1 MRTTYQGQVVELLPA
16 PIRSAPVL
24 NGISWGRLGT
34 PEQAA
39 AKTELIRMLSIYER
53 FGAVQ
58 QPLRVVD
65 RGRGAR
71 TIWKVQ
77 FPRGSRWASGPERPS
92 AFQAILDNYAK
103 NGFFKGYLEADGGG
117 DGSAVGNLDRIIT
130 NALAFDNAQAKRHL
144 VDAHGRAL

>member
-1 MRTTYQGQVVELLPA
+1 MITTYQGQRVELLPT
-16 PIRSAPVL
+16 PIRAAPVL

-39 AKTELIRMLSIYER
+39 AKTELIRMLTIYER

-58 QPLRVVD
+58 QPIRLVD
-65 RGRGAR
+65 KR

-77 FPRGSRWASGPERPS
+77 FPRGSRWSSGPEAPS

-103 NGFFKGYLEADGGG
+103 NGFFKGYMEADGGG
-117 DGSAVGNLDRIIT
+117 DGSAVGSIDRIIT

>member
-1 MRTTYQGQVVELLPA
+1 MITTYQGQRVELLPT
-16 PIRSAPVL
+16 PIRAAPVL

-34 PEQAA
+34 PEQAT
-39 AKTELIRMLSIYER
+39 AKTELIRMLTIYER

-58 QPLRVVD
+58 QPIRLVD
-65 RGRGAR
+65 KR

-77 FPRGSRWASGPERPS
+77 FPRGSRWASGPERAS

-103 NGFFKGYLEADGGG
+103 NDFFKGYMETDGHG
-117 DGSAVGNLDRIIT
+117 DASAVGNIDRIIT

-144 VDAHGRAL
+144 VDAQGRTL